1 MAAHEIK
8 TTLAVDGEQAFKR
21 SLNEAKQSIRNF
33 GTQLTLAQ
41 AEFKKTGDAQKLME
55 TRAKALRSEID
66 QQNEIVKALEKA
78 VDEAGK
84 KYGEGSK
91 EAEKWQA
98 ELNRAKAAMANLESE
113 LNNNQQGLDRSGKAF
128 VDAADRADDF
138 KDAVNGIGKGVSF
151 QMITSGIGSITSG
164 FEGAIKK
171 AVQLGEQMWDMMRQA
186 AGWADDEITLASVY
200 GVTTDDL
207 QRMQSAAKAVDTDV
221 ETVIKARKKL
231 ATAMNQKVEDDQ
243 DQATYNKNK
252 KKNQAAK
259 EDTDLQKAFKDLRVP
274 VIDQATGKM
283 RDLENVFWD
292 AGKAI
297 MDMDGKINQNDVA
310 MKIFGKSWD
319 ELRPMFEKGRQAYQE
334 ALDTATIVPQEN
346 LERLGAL
353 QDQLDKLDEEFNALK
368 MNVLSELAPAFE
380 TLAGALTSLMAEF
393 NAYLQSDAGKEM
405 MQKLRDALDQFFS
418 GIKDIDFTQ
427 AVNTVTDAL
436 DGVEKA
442 FDWIIKNKD
451 SLDTALKVIAAG
463 FVALKL
469 ASAGIQVAKVAEGL
483 GNLLHLGGNKTPTT
497 TTTPTIPTTP
507 TTPTTPTAPT
517 ATETAVKTGLFSR
530 IWTGVKTGTKAVAE
544 TGLYALPFAMGIDA
558 LVSAENQR
566 REMRANAEEAAQHTS
581 LFKSQNGASD
591 MINEWEALDAYL
603 KNPDTTSGSEKMGK
617 FVDEYFKWFNDEI
630 TSEALEKLT
639 EGMTDEEYDRFHEAM
654 LMFRE
659 GTPLYSESEREAL
672 YGPLQRALEIA
683 EEIIGEETSRKQL
696 TDEINTALN
705 LPGGLLTDGVNSSLY
720 AGAGAGGTGDK
731 EGLTSKDVQE
741 FGKLPASLQQSIK
754 TAVSSW
760 VIKIDG
766 QTAGAVVA
774 PYVDAYLGRS
784 AE

>member
-442 FDWIIKNKD
+442 FVFF
-451 SLDTALKVIAAG
+451 LFRFFFLLFFLFLLLV
-463 FVALKL
+463 LLLL
-469 ASAGIQVAKVAEGL
+469 ATFL
-483 GNLLHLGGNKTPTT
+483 FLL
-497 TTTPTIPTTP
+497 
-507 TTPTTPTAPT
+507 
-517 ATETAVKTGLFSR
+517 
-530 IWTGVKTGTKAVAE
+530 
-544 TGLYALPFAMGIDA
+544 
-558 LVSAENQR
+558 
-566 REMRANAEEAAQHTS
+566 
-581 LFKSQNGASD
+581 
-591 MINEWEALDAYL
+591 
-603 KNPDTTSGSEKMGK
+603 
-617 FVDEYFKWFNDEI
+617 
-630 TSEALEKLT
+630 
-639 EGMTDEEYDRFHEAM
+639 
-654 LMFRE
+654 FRN
-659 GTPLYSESEREAL
+659 
-672 YGPLQRALEIA
+672 I
-683 EEIIGEETSRKQL
+683 
-696 TDEINTALN
+696 
-705 LPGGLLTDGVNSSLY
+705 
-720 AGAGAGGTGDK
+720 
-731 EGLTSKDVQE
+731 
-741 FGKLPASLQQSIK
+741 
-754 TAVSSW
+754 
-760 VIKIDG
+760 
-766 QTAGAVVA
+766 
-774 PYVDAYLGRS
+774 RS
-784 AE
+784 